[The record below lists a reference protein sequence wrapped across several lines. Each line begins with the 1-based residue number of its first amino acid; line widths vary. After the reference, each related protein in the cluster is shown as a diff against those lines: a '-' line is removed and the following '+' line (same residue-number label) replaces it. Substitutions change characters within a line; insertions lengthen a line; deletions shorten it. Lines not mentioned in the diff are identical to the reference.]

1 MDVWMYGCMDL
12 EGPIAELPLFF
23 LAGTKV
29 GPKDPNVCSFMV
41 PRLVSYVSSS
51 TWHWVKETTHV
62 RYSTALCPA
71 GFLIENVS
79 RCVSSTDQDAG
90 GAAHTSTSGRY
101 DAVNTRRVAGR
112 GVAGEGR
119 RRGLATWDSWAG
131 RTLLWGRSLAHRGG
145 SNTAVRTASMT
156 AAVASGAVSGER
168 EGTGASAAGTQADDP
183 GIKPEL
189 VAQKILMCD
198 DPGDVFGT
206 TAITSDAISELPT
219 RYLSAAA
226 RAAALSHITDAAFL
240 DALLHRVVL
249 SLGDDDG
256 WRSKESKGL
265 SPADVCNIIES
276 FSELDY
282 CHSIELKTAVSRYML
297 RNLELFSGDMLGH
310 TLRSFANLNFYDDEL
325 LERVLTYMSENA
337 ADFSAENVADDV
349 YAFSKC
355 GFCHPDLI
363 SLVDQAGSMLLK
375 EALHDNGEAIAGIVD
390 AYSRVGCA
398 ESETLDALVELVT
411 QSPDKIPAN
420 ALASTL
426 ASAIRLGSEDQGMM
440 NRVLGSLLP
449 RMNDL
454 ETGVLVEV
462 VVCLGGLGV
471 RPRDERFLETLVD
484 EVLPYRIGEM
494 EEKQML
500 DVVDGLNKLGFYV
513 RGLGSLMGKEQTEDM
528 P

>member
-1 MDVWMYGCMDL
+1 MLQY
-12 EGPIAELPLFF
+12 
-23 LAGTKV
+23 
-29 GPKDPNVCSFMV
+29 SMV
-41 PRLVSYVSSS
+41 RLVPSVSLY
-51 TWHWVKETTHV
+51 TWHWVKKTTHV
-62 RYSTALCPA
+62 RESTALSPA
-71 GFLIENVS
+71 QIIEHIS
-79 RCVSSTDQDAG
+79 RCVSLTDWDDS
-90 GAAHTSTSGRY
+90 GASRTSTSGRDDSY
-101 DAVNTRRVAGR
+101 GVNKGCVAAMGLAGVGQRR
-112 GVAGEGR
+112 GVA
-119 RRGLATWDSWAG
+119 TWDFGGERAG
-131 RTLLWGRSLAHRGG
+131 ARLWGSPRAYRAHPAQHA
-145 SNTAVRTASMT
+145 STTNTNMNTVRTIGTT
-156 AAVASGAVSGER
+156 APALGER
-168 EGTGASAAGTQADDP
+168 EGTDTSAVGTQDANASV
-183 GIKPEL
+183 KPEL

-198 DPGDVFGT
+198 DPSDVFGT
-206 TAITSDAISELPT
+206 TVLTSAAISELPT
-219 RYLSAAA
+219 RHLSAAA
-226 RAAALSHITDAAFL
+226 RAAALSHITDAVFL

-249 SLGDDDG
+249 SMGDG
-256 WRSKESKGL
+256 EGSKESNGL

-282 CHSIELKTAVSRYML
+282 CHSIELKTVVSRYML

-337 ADFSAENVADDV
+337 ADFSAENVADVV

-363 SLVDQAGSMLLK
+363 SLVNQAGSMLLK

-449 RMNDL
+449 RMDDL

-462 VVCLGGLGV
+462 VVCLGGLGM
-471 RPRDERFLETLVD
+471 RPKDERFLETLVE

-494 EEKQML
+494 KEKEVSS
-500 DVVDGLNKLGFYV
+500 VVDGLNKLGFYV
-513 RGLGSLMGKEQTEDM
+513 RGLGSLMGKDRTDSTM
-528 P
+528 V